1 MEEQMAINKNV
12 FIKRR
17 IVIVTIALFIA
28 ALHLLRIGRFLH
40 NDLYNLYSSYF
51 SDVIIPFGF
60 YYLLCAT
67 EFKIPQMKSWKV
79 KLAISFFL
87 PSIAE
92 TLQLFGIPFLGSTFD
107 PVDYVMYGIGSSTA
121 CIIEAQ
127 LFPIIFKFWKNEEMI
142 EIK

>member
-1 MEEQMAINKNV
+1 MAIIKNV

-17 IVIVTIALFIA
+17 IVIVSIALFIGV
-28 ALHLLRIGRFLH
+28 LHLISIGRFLQ
-40 NDLYNLYSSYF
+40 NDLYNLYRCYF

-67 EFKIPQMKSWKV
+67 EFKLPQMKSWKM
-79 KLAISFFL
+79 KLAISFIF
-87 PSIAE
+87 PTIAE
-92 TLQLFGIPFLGSTFD
+92 TLQLFGIPFLGSTYD
-107 PVDYVMYGIGSSTA
+107 PVDYIMYGIGSSTA

-127 LFPIIFKFWKNEEMI
+127 LFPIIFKFWQNEETM